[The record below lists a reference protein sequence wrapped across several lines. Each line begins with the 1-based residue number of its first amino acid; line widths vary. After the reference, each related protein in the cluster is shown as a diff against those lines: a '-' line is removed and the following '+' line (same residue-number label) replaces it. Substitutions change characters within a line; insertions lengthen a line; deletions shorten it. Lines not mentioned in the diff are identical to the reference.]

1 MGDNWSSS
9 TALGVKTGE
18 ELDKFVGAELG
29 SRGAVTDSGGFPSDP
44 GPVSRKP
51 RKRFGPVNPFYADTL
66 YGNEFGSSV
75 VSH

>member
-29 SRGAVTDSGGFPSDP
+29 SRGAVTDSGRTRGPFLESP
-44 GPVSRKP
+44 GNVS
-51 RKRFGPVNPFYADTL
+51 GP
-66 YGNEFGSSV
+66 
-75 VSH
+75 